1 MAMNQKICTIVGF
14 GSGVSMGV
22 AKAYSQEGYSL
33 ALIARNLDK
42 LVENSRAL
50 AQTDINVQTFAADA
64 GDEASLIQA
73 FAQIRTHMG
82 DPEVLIYNAAA
93 LTPGK
98 PTTLAVDRLIADF
111 RVNVAGALVA
121 AQQVIPAMKTK
132 AHGTILFTGGGLAL
146 YPAADVASLGIGKA
160 GIRSLAF
167 SLAQELAGDGI
178 HVGTVTICGAVQ
190 PGTHFDPD
198 KIASSYWQ
206 LHTQSQD
213 AWQTEYVYQ

>member
-1 MAMNQKICTIVGF
+1 MAMNQKVCTIVGF

-22 AKAYSQEGYSL
+22 AKAFSQEGYAL

-42 LVENSRAL
+42 LVENTRAL
-50 AQTDINVQTFAADA
+50 VQADINVQTFAADA

-73 FAQIRTHMG
+73 FAQIRTQMG
-82 DPEVLIYNAAA
+82 NPDVLIYNAAA
-93 LTPGK
+93 FTPGK
-98 PTTLAVDRLIADF
+98 PGTLAFDQLIADF
-111 RVNVAGALVA
+111 QVNVAGALVA
-121 AQQVIPAMKTK
+121 AQQVIPAMKTQG
-132 AHGTILFTGGGLAL
+132 HGTILFTGGGLAL

-167 SLAQELAGDGI
+167 SLAQELVGDGI
-178 HVGTVTICGAVQ
+178 NVGTVTICGAVQ

-206 LHTQSQD
+206 MHTQRQD
-213 AWQTEYVYQ
+213 SWQTEYVYQ